1 MKLLLSLKQSKQ
13 ALKNLVNIAKTTK
26 QPDYLSFVLIEAKDG
41 VITAKATN
49 LQAST
54 IELLT
59 GEIEQEGSSLLE
71 SSFLAKIASLDI
83 DLIDIFVDE
92 VTLHAEAKAKKI
104 KLIPKVL
111 NPDLYPSITAE
122 NGDFVNVSLED
133 TQDLIKMI
141 NVCTPSISTEEARPK
156 LTGLLFEADKYR
168 ENSLTLVSTDG
179 HRLTRVFTDIKINFV
194 SALVPRTS
202 LSMLISFLAA
212 CESIEMGISK
222 GNLILVDNKKRFL
235 LIRLIDETFP
245 EYRAII
251 PKRDNKLRIKF
262 SEDIKDAFK
271 TAAKF
276 LTDDKAIHIK
286 GDTKA
291 NRFKLEI
298 DQAFEFSELLD
309 SDEIDYKSSFKYDYL
324 SLALDSTDLFFH
336 DYSETTPL
344 LCESDDA
351 KITQI
356 VMARRR

>member
-59 GEIEQEGSSLLE
+59 GEIEQEGSSLIE

-83 DLIDIFVDE
+83 DLIEIFVDE
-92 VTLHAEAKAKKI
+92 ITLHAEAKAKKI
-104 KLIPKVL
+104 KLVPKVL

-133 TQDLIKMI
+133 AQDLIKMVNI
-141 NVCTPSISTEEARPK
+141 CTPSISTEEARPR
-156 LTGLLFEADKYR
+156 LTGLLFEADKDR
-168 ENSLTLVSTDG
+168 DNSLTLVSTDG

-202 LSMLISFLAA
+202 LSMLTSFLAS
-212 CESIEMGISK
+212 CESLEMGISK

-251 PKRDNKLRIKF
+251 PKRTNIALKF
-262 SEDIKDAFK
+262 SKDIQDAFK
-271 TAAKF
+271 TASKF
-276 LTDDKAIHIK
+276 LTADKGIK
-286 GDTKA
+286 IMGDTTV
-291 NRFKLEI
+291 NRFKIEI
-298 DQAFEFSELLD
+298 DDLFEFSELLSGD
-309 SDEIDYKSSFKYDYL
+309 QIDYKASFHYDYL
-324 SLALDSTDLFFH
+324 SLALDSTHYIFH
-336 DYSETTPL
+336 DYTETTPL
-344 LCESDDA
+344 LCESDDD